1 MYLQRVVRGIS
12 LSFVLIILGAFLA
25 YVFRRTLALELSIED
40 YGLFYS
46 LLSFFGFFMLFV
58 DMGIEQATT
67 KRIVELLQQ
76 KKKEQIPSVVM
87 TILFGQL
94 AVSVV
99 FSLLFLL
106 GTNFIAAYYFHN
118 AHVTSFFFILIFWF
132 LTTPLFTFCAYILL
146 GFQRTTWY
154 TALDAARM
162 LIVVLISLI
171 GFRYDVSLYVPVI
184 AYALINIILF
194 LVTYPYIISFFHEM
208 RLFSVRIWKTINKT
222 EGLGIL
228 HYSIPVAFTSFG
240 WIIITQTDTIV
251 LTYFTSLR
259 DVGIYNIALPISL
272 LLLFFMRPVIIVF
285 APLVTELATAQRFEK
300 LTEALTLAYTYLFVL
315 LLPFAVGMALFPEYI
330 ISLLFSEK
338 YLAAVPALQLLSIGT
353 LFYSFSLFNN
363 IIYTGIGHATKIAK
377 TVASLCVVNFF
388 LTILFVGVFH
398 WNIIGA
404 ALATTISYI
413 LLFITSTYGLAK
425 QFSFSFPLKI
435 WVLSIIFVSASALLL
450 QIFKKILPW
459 NNLAEALLC
468 GTLFLL
474 FYVFLLLITKTVQV
488 QQIKNILAR
497 AVL

>member
-25 YVFRRTLALELSIED
+25 YIFRRTLALELSIED

-67 KRIVELLQQ
+67 KRIVELLHQ
-76 KKKEQIPSVVM
+76 KKKEHISSVVM
-87 TILFGQL
+87 TVLFGQL
-94 AVSVV
+94 VVSVI

-106 GTNFIAAYYFHN
+106 GTDFIATYYFHN
-118 AHVTSFFFILIFWF
+118 SHVASFFSILIFWF
-132 LTTPLFTFCAYILL
+132 LTTPLLTFCAYTLL

-162 LIVVLISLI
+162 LLVLGICFI

-184 AYALINIILF
+184 AYALINVILF
-194 LVTYPYIISFFHEM
+194 LVTYPYILSFFHEM
-208 RLFSVRIWKTINKT
+208 RIFSVSIWKTINRI
-222 EGLGIL
+222 EGWGIL
-228 HYSIPVAFTSFG
+228 TYSIPVAFTSFG
-240 WIIITQTDTIV
+240 WIIITQTDTLL

-259 DVGIYNIALPISL
+259 DVGLYNIALPISL

-285 APLVTELATAQRFEK
+285 APLVTELATAKRLEK

-315 LLPFAVGMALFPEYI
+315 LLPFAVGMALFPEFI
-330 ISLLFSEK
+330 ISILFSEK
-338 YLAAVPALQLLSIGT
+338 YLDAIPALQLLSLGT

-363 IIYTGIGHATKIAK
+363 IVYTGIGHATKIAK
-377 TVASLCVVNFF
+377 TVACLCVVNF
-388 LTILFVGVFH
+388 LLNILFVGFFH
-398 WNIIGA
+398 WNILGA

-435 WVLSIIFVSASALLL
+435 WFSSITFVLASTVLVFV
-450 QIFKKILPW
+450 FKRILPW
-459 NNLAEALLC
+459 NNGAEIVLC
-468 GTLFLL
+468 GILFL
-474 FYVFLLLITKTVQV
+474 FSYVFLLFITKTIPL
-488 QQIKNILAR
+488 QQIKNLLAR
-497 AVL
+497 AML